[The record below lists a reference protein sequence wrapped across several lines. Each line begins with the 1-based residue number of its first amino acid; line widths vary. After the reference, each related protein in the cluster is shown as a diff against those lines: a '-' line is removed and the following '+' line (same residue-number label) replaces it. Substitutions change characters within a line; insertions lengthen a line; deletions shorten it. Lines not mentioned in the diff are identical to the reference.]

1 MKIIHCSLTCRN
13 NLNGLCQLDKI
24 TINIDGCLCWE
35 EEKLTIGTYENDLFE
50 FNPEFDHDFLDNPDF
65 TASLDERF
73 IHDDSGLYFLGNE
86 DDYRQ
91 VIKNAIKEFDDF
103 NNQNG

>member
-50 FNPEFDHDFLDNPDF
+50 FNPEFDHDFLDNPDLLHLLMKDLF
-65 TASLDERF
+65 MMIQDY
-73 IHDDSGLYFLGNE
+73 IFL
-86 DDYRQ
+86 
-91 VIKNAIKEFDDF
+91 VMKMIIVKL
-103 NNQNG
+103 